1 MPVTARQN
9 AIQAGIAAMLML
21 FVGWVFAAKGISGNK
36 FYNATVDVFYWSLRI
51 GGILM
56 ALVAALCAANL
67 RLGLLFD
74 AIVSGACGV
83 IMALIAIYWLID
95 AGGVDL
101 QSLIY
106 LIFGG
111 GFVSASLSAMRSY
124 RMAGARDGPGRAT
137 EDALGVPRPVR
148 HGGSETGTP
157 DATRATPATMVHP
170 ASLRPEALPKEG
182 EPPPPEGYLAALAK
196 EKDDPPTASFE

>member
-1 MPVTARQN
+1 MPATARQN

-21 FVGWVFAAKGISGNK
+21 FIGWFFASKGISSNR
-36 FYNATVDVFYWSLRI
+36 FYNATVDVFYWSLRV

-67 RLGLLFD
+67 RAGLFFD
-74 AIVSGACGV
+74 AIVSGVCGV

-95 AGGVDL
+95 AGGGDL

-106 LIFGG
+106 VIFGG
-111 GFVSASLSAMRSY
+111 GFVSASISAMRSY
-124 RMAGARDGPGRAT
+124 RAAGMNGGRYA
-137 EDALGVPRPVR
+137 EDAAVAREPSGHGPAYRDHRAPVV
-148 HGGSETGTP
+148 E
-157 DATRATPATMVHP
+157 AVHP
-170 ASLRPEALPKEG
+170 ASVRSEALPKDG

-196 EKDDPPTASFE
+196 EKDEPPTASFE